1 MFGSQFDPACFNSY
15 LYVPDNPAAFADPL
29 GSGRRAK
36 LQRLYRVCSGWLL
49 PGHERP
55 GQGLALGGR
64 QSCPRSVRG
73 ASSSRMVRCQVRG
86 DRPPVLLRWWMYC
99 RAVDSRDVGPDHSHS
114 GCRSQTPNAAIKVS
128 RAAQAASCPSV
139 GGATTPRPPGWNSN
153 WELRDSSRTISNKS
167 RWDPQG
173 GEWHYHPAG
182 ADQWHPDPH
191 WDYNPW
197 EQWNNPW
204 QNVPLGD

>member
-29 GSGRRAK
+29 GLAVGPSYSDCIGYAAAGYFLATNALDRA
-36 LQRLYRVCSGWLL
+36 WLWVGDNL
-49 PGHERP
+49 VP
-55 GQGLALGGR
+55 
-64 QSCPRSVRG
+64 G
-73 ASSSRMVRCQVRG
+73 ASEGQAALEWYAAKYVET
-86 DRPPVLLRWWMYC
+86 DRPFYF
-99 RAVDSRDVGPDHSHS
+99 AG
-114 GCRSQTPNAAIKVS
+114 GCIAALWTPGTWVQTTVTLAAGLDANAAIKVS